1 MIFLCPILLQLPPL
15 KRRRDRDK
23 VTQLSIEAES
33 SNQPLAIEY
42 HDHHSLA
49 TVVCFSG
56 KIKLLDSYRE
66 FVSF

>member
-15 KRRRDRDK
+15 KRRRDHDK
-23 VTQLSIEAES
+23 VTQLSIED
-33 SNQPLAIEY
+33 QPLAIEY